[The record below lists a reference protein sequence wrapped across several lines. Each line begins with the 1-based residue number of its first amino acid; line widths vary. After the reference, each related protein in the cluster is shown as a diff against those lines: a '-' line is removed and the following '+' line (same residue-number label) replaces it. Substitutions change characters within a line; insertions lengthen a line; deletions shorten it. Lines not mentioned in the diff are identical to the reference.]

1 MQQPVRPQAQQVS
14 ARRAAGLV
22 RRGRAARQLRE
33 GGQGE
38 EVVVG
43 TRQVRRR
50 DEGQSAAAALHRQLA
65 VLGPALRAAVA
76 RCGDPPPLLA
86 ATVEVT
92 EAHTQPALALTARVR
107 GKPHPGEG
115 LGRGVGRS
123 GADLIRLDSA
133 AAALGG
139 GSRCAARRSLKCVSS
154 RMTL

>member
-1 MQQPVRPQAQQVS
+1 MS

-43 TRQVRRR
+43 ARQVRRR
-50 DEGQSAAAALHRQLA
+50 DEGQSAAPALHWQLA

-76 RCGDPPPLLA
+76 SGGDPPPLLS

-92 EAHTQPALALTARVR
+92 EAHTQPSLALTARVR
-107 GKPHPGEG
+107 GEPHPEEVLERG
-115 LGRGVGRS
+115 LGRS

-154 RMTL
+154 KMTL